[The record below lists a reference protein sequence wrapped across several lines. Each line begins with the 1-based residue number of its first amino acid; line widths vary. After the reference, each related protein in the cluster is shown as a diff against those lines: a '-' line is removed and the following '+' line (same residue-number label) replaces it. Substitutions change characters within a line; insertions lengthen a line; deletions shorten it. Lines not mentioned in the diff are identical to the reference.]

1 MIVPNH
7 QSISFGHECSIPITS
22 ESQRAWNELQ
32 LGVQLLQQ
40 NDLIRA
46 RECFER
52 AMLAN
57 PRDPVARNCLG
68 IVARTERRLMEAM
81 ALFHKA
87 IELRPEFAEAHNNMG
102 NAYRDAGSDQQAT
115 ECYRR
120 AIAIKPNF
128 AEAHNNLGVAL
139 AALGDIEAAI
149 CCFEKAIEIQP
160 QYADAYNNLATT
172 NCQLGDL
179 AAATANLN
187 IALQLNGR
195 SPEIHNN
202 LANVLRDSGQLEQA
216 RQHYERAL
224 QLKPDFAKAYGNL
237 GTLLVDLG
245 HGDEAVALYERAVTL
260 ERPPSIPALLNLGNA
275 YRLVGRIEESQVAYE
290 RAGAIEPN
298 DFRHRLRVAAL
309 CPPAFRS
316 QAEIE
321 ACRRRALA
329 SWRQLADERREAG
342 APLLD
347 SRLVEPCFAWQF
359 LDGDLRPLKETYASI
374 FGTRSPQIQRGMIGP
389 PRIGILVTNG
399 HEGLFLRSLAGVLQR
414 ISSSHFQLVI
424 ICPRSSE
431 AAIRRGIDREFEY
444 VQLPLDFQGAADV
457 IRAAKLR
464 VLYFW
469 EIGTDATNYFLPHLQ
484 LAPIQCTSWGVQVT
498 SGIRSVRYY
507 LGSELTEPAD
517 APQHYTEELL
527 LSPTLLTYQVP
538 PQLPSPAKLRSDFGF
553 TSRQRLYVCAQ
564 QLGKFHPDF
573 DRFIAEILRQD
584 GNGYFVAV
592 CDKYRRVTEMVQSRI
607 AASMPD
613 VAERVLVLPRLE
625 FNDYLQLLNIADVL
639 LDPPHFGGVNS
650 TYDALAL
657 GRPVIA
663 LPSRFH
669 RGRYTAACLRKLGT
683 PQLIAQDTDD
693 YVRLA
698 IAWAADRN
706 SQLEFRKHAQQSKA
720 ALFRDDLAV
729 REHERLFDEML
740 QAATRI

>member
-7 QSISFGHECSIPITS
+7 QSTFGHEYSLPLTN

-32 LGVQLLQQ
+32 LGVQFLHQ
-40 NDLIRA
+40 NELVRA

-57 PRDPVARNCLG
+57 PHDPVARNCLG
-68 IVARTERRLMEAM
+68 IVARSERRLMEAM

-139 AALGDIEAAI
+139 AALGDLEAAVV
-149 CCFEKAIEIQP
+149 CFEKAIEIQP

-179 AAATANLN
+179 ASATANLN
-187 IALQLNGR
+187 IAVQLNGR

-202 LANVLRDSGQLEQA
+202 LANVLRDSGQLELA

-224 QLKPDFAKAYGNL
+224 QLRPDFAKAYGNL
-237 GTLLVDLG
+237 GTLLIDLG
-245 HGDEAVALYERAVTL
+245 RGDESIALYERAVTL
-260 ERPPSIPALLNLGNA
+260 ERPATIPALLNLGNA
-275 YRLVGRIEESQVAYE
+275 YRLVGRIEESRVTYE

-321 ACRRRALA
+321 SCRRRALEL
-329 SWRQLADERREAG
+329 WRQLADERRGAG
-342 APLLD
+342 AALLD
-347 SRLVEPCFAWQF
+347 SRLVEPSFSWQF
-359 LDGDLRPLKETYASI
+359 IDGDLRPLKEAYASI
-374 FGTRSPQIQRGMIGP
+374 FGSRPPLPMQHGMRGP
-389 PRIGILVTNG
+389 ARIGIVVTNG
-399 HEGLFLRSLAGVLQR
+399 HEGLFLRSLSGVLQR
-414 ISSSHFQLVI
+414 INCSRFQLVMV
-424 ICPRSSE
+424 CPRSSE
-431 AAIRRGIDREFEY
+431 SIIRRGIDRELEY
-444 VQLPLDFQGAADV
+444 VLLPVDFQQAASV
-457 IRAAKLR
+457 IRAAKLT

-469 EIGTDATNYFLPHLQ
+469 EIGTDATNYFLPFLQ
-484 LAPIQCTSWGVQVT
+484 LAPVQCTSWGVQVT
-498 SGIRSVRYY
+498 SGIRNVRYY
-507 LGSELTEPAD
+507 LGSELAEPEGA
-517 APQHYTEELL
+517 AQHYTEELL

-573 DRFIAEILRQD
+573 DRLIAGILRQD
-584 GNGYFVAV
+584 GDGYFVTV
-592 CDKYRRVTEMVQSRI
+592 CDKYRRVTEIVQSRL
-607 AASMPD
+607 ADSMPD
-613 VAERVLVLPRLE
+613 VADRIVFLPRLE

-650 TYDALAL
+650 TYDALAV
-657 GRPVIA
+657 GRPVIT
-663 LPSRFH
+663 LPSGFH
-669 RGRYTAACLRKLGT
+669 RGRYTATCLQKFGMH
-683 PQLIAQDTDD
+683 QLVAQNADD

-698 IAWAADRN
+698 VTWAADRN
-706 SQLEFRKHAQQSKA
+706 AQLEFRKHAQQTKDV
-720 ALFRDDLAV
+720 LFRDDRAV
-729 REHERLFDEML
+729 REHERLFDEII
-740 QAATRI
+740 QAAART